1 MNVEACGSIGEP
13 GGGEKRN
20 CIFADKLKREET
32 GKRAN
37 EQICGISIGQ
47 VRDIVTCSLL
57 QHFFCLRAA
66 LLAIP
71 AEIRQEKLPKTNSST
86 SELLTTESRYF
97 KFQPFIGGYNLR
109 LTMDRPEVRA

>member
-1 MNVEACGSIGEP
+1 MP
-13 GGGEKRN
+13 RR
-20 CIFADKLKREET
+20 ADPRI
-32 GKRAN
+32 N
-37 EQICGISIGQ
+37 Y
-47 VRDIVTCSLL
+47 SLT
-57 QHFFCLRAA
+57 

-97 KFQPFIGGYNLR
+97 KFQPLIGGYNLR